1 MEKSFAPIASVR
13 PQNQSAL
20 PIFDGG
26 ICAQN
31 DVLLLSYTDSAEYIR
46 IGKSS
51 AHTRLQLW
59 DANTSRVNSAA
70 APKKQSNTGKPK
82 GKPITDKAKGQQ
94 LA

>member
-1 MEKSFAPIASVR
+1 MEKSFAPLATVQL
-13 PQNQSAL
+13 QNQSAL

-31 DVLLLSYTDSAEYIR
+31 DVFLLSYTDSAEYIR

-59 DANTSRVNSAA
+59 DAETSRANSAA
-70 APKKQSNTGKPK
+70 APKKQDNVDIPK
-82 GKPITDKAKGQQ
+82 GNRQ